1 MALKKILVTGAN
13 GQLGWE
19 LSKLAFA
26 YPGLNFIFLD
36 RVGFDL
42 AQPNT
47 FEKVINDYSPDC
59 IINTAAYTAVD
70 KAETEKELAH
80 SVNALAVGA
89 LARIAKQKN
98 IRFITYST
106 DYVFNGQAT
115 IPYSPETKIDP
126 VNYYGQSKASGEQL
140 ALAENSSTIIIRTS
154 WVFSSHGNNFVKT
167 MIRLM
172 KEKSELKI
180 VGDQLGRPTYAR
192 DLAQATLKMIAAI
205 NAGKKIEGIYHYA
218 NKGETSWFKFAT
230 AIKTFAGLS
239 CNLTPITT
247 SEFPT
252 SAGRPGYSTLD
263 TYKIE
268 KELDIDIP
276 SWESALKECIQ
287 ILN

>member
-1 MALKKILVTGAN
+1 MVLKKILVTGAT

-26 YPGLNFIFLD
+26 YPAFNFIFLD
-36 RVGFDL
+36 RAGLDL
-42 AQPNT
+42 AQPDT
-47 FEKVINDYSPDC
+47 FEKVINECSPDM

-70 KAETEKELAH
+70 KAETEKELAQLLN
-80 SVNALAVGA
+80 SLAVGA

-106 DYVFNGQAT
+106 DYVFNGQST
-115 IPYSPETKIDP
+115 IPYLPETKIDP
-126 VNYYGQSKASGEQL
+126 INYYGQSKASGEQL
-140 ALAENSSTIIIRTS
+140 ALAENSSSIIIRTS

-192 DLAQATLKMIAAI
+192 DLAQATLKMIEAI
-205 NAGKKIEGIYHYA
+205 NEGKKIEGIYHFA
-218 NKGETSWFKFAT
+218 NIGETSWFEFAT
-230 AIKTFAGLS
+230 VIKALAGLT
-239 CNLTPITT
+239 CNLTSITT

-252 SAGRPGYSTLD
+252 PAVRPSYSTLD
-263 TYKIE
+263 THKIE
-268 KELDIDIP
+268 KELGIQIP
-276 SWESALKECIQ
+276 NWETSLKECIQ